1 MERKKEMINDELK
14 ILDVPNI
21 KGKDKIGR
29 DEVVKILFEQ
39 RKNIE
44 ETFKENECIKMDLTN
59 GEIIGLKSTAEFGK
73 LKIGDLPALDYII
86 RNDCKYNK
94 STIINLGN
102 VDMLFKELS

>member
-1 MERKKEMINDELK
+1 MKDDKMINDELK
-14 ILDVPNI
+14 ILEVPNI
-21 KGKDKIGR
+21 KGTNPGR
-29 DEVVKILFEQ
+29 DEIVRILFEQ

-44 ETFKENECIKMDLTN
+44 EKFTESEFIKMDLTH

-86 RNDCKYNK
+86 RNDDKYRK

-102 VDMLFKELS
+102 VDMLFQEMS

>member
-1 MERKKEMINDELK
+1 MINDELK
-14 ILDVPNI
+14 ILEVPNI
-21 KGKDKIGR
+21 KGRDKIER

-44 ETFKENECIKMDLTN
+44 ETFTENECIKMDLTH

-86 RNDCKYNK
+86 RNDSKYQK
-94 STIINLGN
+94 SKIINLGN
-102 VDMLFKELS
+102 VDMLFKEMV